1 MLLMTSVSSWIRPS
15 EGLLLSCRWPSWG
28 SGDMHGVMSAREM
41 EKGKGPVFQLVN
53 NESLC
58 SLKEK
63 KKKNEKKLSRHM
75 QLTSRGVVG
84 HALQLLHNVDVQQL
98 KGQEVL
104 RSHRGSVR
112 QD

>member
-1 MLLMTSVSSWIRPS
+1 
-15 EGLLLSCRWPSWG
+15 
-28 SGDMHGVMSAREM
+28 
-41 EKGKGPVFQLVN
+41 
-53 NESLC
+53 
-58 SLKEK
+58 
-63 KKKNEKKLSRHM
+63 M

-112 QD
+112 QDWHRQASR